1 MPEAM
6 SVEVPISFQV
16 AASFSC
22 MPYAVGVIIPMLFS
36 NSYEKS
42 MGVYHLRLN
51 GLWNQISRA

>member
-6 SVEVPISFQV
+6 SVEVSISFQV

-22 MPYAVGVIIPMLFS
+22 MPYAVGVTIPMLFS
-36 NSYEKS
+36 NSYQKC